1 MRLTPHRRYC
11 VTAVVSVR
19 AAAAAAAAGGVGGR
33 GIVMRFG
40 GEVGTEAVPVLV
52 TVRWDFDEGSQYNQA
67 CRAMAR
73 EGEWVR
79 LEGHFTA
86 PHRIPHKVTAYV
98 EGPPPAF
105 DLLINLFAIVPAS
118 DPQPTFSPLPP
129 TLNPPATAA
138 PTAAAAPTPHPVPSH
153 PVPSHPVPSHPVP
166 SHPVPSHPV
175 PSHPVPS
182 HPVPSHPVPS
192 HPVPSHP
199 VPSHPV
205 PSHPVPSHPVPKQS
219 APEAAATAS
228 PCSTPPP
235 LPILP
240 PPPPHHSPRPNL
252 LLNGDFS
259 LRTASWRPMGGCE
272 VLTWHAPCQ
281 WGSLI
286 GPLVEPSSLPAS
298 HPCTVFERRQMQL
311 HAQWQEHQQQHQQQ
325 QQQKLQ
331 QQQQQ
336 QKKQQE
342 QHPSPEQH
350 HHVASSHP
358 ALPILQPTPSV
369 PLAGGPTGAYLEVTG
384 RTATWHGPAQ
394 DIPAAN
400 HSPESSTARADDSA
414 DDGPIRLFVTYAVS
428 AWVRVGRGRQHKERG
443 QGEQKFLSLFA
454 RKEERGEEGGAE
466 ETEEK
471 EAEGTE
477 GRVVSHQVNIALG
490 VDGGWVNAGS
500 VEASGKEWVRCWGS
514 FRLEKPYRQA
524 VLYVQGPPPGVSILL
539 ADVRVVPVEWQ
550 ERVPWLRGQADRL
563 RKGSLR
569 LRLLSAAGEPI
580 PCAHVSANQTRRA
593 FPLGTCV
600 NSRDLLGNPRYQS
613 FFLPQRE
620 GSRTGAQT
628 LCSGRALQLS
638 PEGKGSRSNGA
649 WFSWGV
655 CENELKWTSV
665 EARRGEEDWRDAD
678 AMVAW
683 MQDLKGDPPILALCI
698 KGPFSSSLPLL
709 PPSHPPFCKQK
720 LLTTESCRSSPTTP
734 PFSPTWMST
743 TRCFTGDSSP
753 LPVPSYSPLSY
764 LPYPTP
770 PPYTEAIDSRI
781 TSLLTRYPN
790 CFAHMDVNNEMLH
803 GGFFSSRCGPSIVP
817 RMFQFAAQIAPS
829 LVLFLNE
836 YHIEDGEDEK
846 SRPEKY
852 AQFARQLIASG
863 APVGGL
869 GTQCHISA
877 PVGAHMR
884 HAWSI
889 LADVGLPVWVTELD
903 VSSIVEKVRA
913 DDLEICLREA
923 FGHGGVEGVVLW
935 GFWEGSGPDRP
946 SMSRKNAH
954 LVRSDWSLTEAGE
967 RLERLLEEWTTRG
980 VVGRTDEEGWFV
992 VEGFAGEYEVVV
1004 RDGGK
1009 EWRTIVE
1016 CLSPGTT
1023 TRHSAQFFSAFT
1035 PPSPPPL
1042 GAPSFRATSSPPTPP
1057 ASPTAPPHRP
1067 GPTARLRAELRT
1079 QLHARVAARVPLSV
1093 VGRRLRLPVVHSSPR
1108 SPPPSLTII
1117 PVLAGFPTA
1126 PINEHLGISWYLHP
1140 APPLP
1145 PLPHFPPQSPSSP
1158 FPPSSPSSPL
1168 SPRSPI
1174 NSHLR
1179 SAFPHN
1185 PTLIPSPP
1193 LSTLLAGFP
1202 ISPINPHLG
1211 ISASGSVPPGAA
1223 LLLCDDVAAEGSF
1236 LLLHLLKSHLLS
1248 PPLQGGG
1255 AGARQGEGQG
1265 EGGCAGGGEGCV
1277 RTVCLIALAHPPA
1290 HYSHIARRMGVHF
1303 TDLCRQHRLAIIDGQ
1318 SQAYSWQPD
1327 GLDPRVC
1334 LQQENQ
1340 KEMPHQD
1347 QQQKEMPL
1355 QQQQQQ
1361 QQQAGV
1367 YRFSPPVP
1375 FSPPPHPPSQTLPS
1389 NGYPPHS
1396 ANASPLRALYSS
1408 ICAAVSPI
1416 GCPHSSQPAHTPSHP
1431 SQPPSHPTEPL
1442 SRTAPPATT
1451 QPAADDAAG
1460 SGAGAAT
1467 SPSPSGAAD
1476 VAPPARCGGQLC
1488 IIIDDVSLLET
1499 CAGGDSRLVMDFLSA
1514 CRGLCTKHHSASLVL
1529 LTHSAVHPTT
1539 FTFTAPPPPPL
1550 ATRSSSSSS
1559 SPISSP
1565 PLLPWLLHLSDVL
1578 VLLRPLTSG
1587 HASDVHGQADIVH
1600 LTPTLLHGPSH
1611 GNDSHHPPC
1620 QQQHLVHVCNSSRTP
1635 CFRPPS
1641 PFTLLPLLPAKLTS
1655 HPPYPVFLPHSP
1667 PLPAY
1672 ITRGDIHPFRSIPL
1686 PSSLLHPSPPP
1697 LHPGLTRFLVPP
1709 PPQTAPP
1716 VTMGR
1721 LTGGGRYVKGVTLG
1735 KGTFGVVFKAYD
1747 THTGK
1752 TVAIKKIHLG
1762 DCKEGVNVT
1771 ALREIKLLQEL
1782 HHPHIIDLIDIYP
1795 HKRNLNLVLE
1805 FMETDLENIIK
1816 DRSLHLSPADIKAFM
1831 RMTLEGLAYC
1841 HGKWVLHRDMK
1852 PNNLLIGPTGELKIA
1867 DFGFAR
1873 LFGSPDRKLTHQVF
1887 ALWYRAP
1894 ELLFGSKAYGSG
1906 VDVWGAGCV
1915 FAELLLRRPFLQGS
1929 SDIDQLGKIFA
1940 ALGTPRED
1948 QWPDMQCL
1956 PDYVHFNFCPAPPLK
1971 SHFPMAGDDALD
1983 LLSRMLTFDPNKR
1996 ITAVQ
2001 ALQHRYFLLGPPA
2014 TKPKD
2019 LPRPPPKPSGSD
2031 FPPGSIPVGL
2041 APLAPD
2047 AAAALDAANGA
2058 TAGGDTRRDGTAG
2071 GAGAAA
2077 GVANTGRRHLPPSVE
2092 SPHYPRNL
2100 SPATK
2105 AVRISLQ
2112 PGIEDFEGGEGR
2124 GKAGE
2129 IVGEGRD
2136 GRGAVEG
2143 GGAEGE
2149 TPSEVTMVTAVT
2161 GGGDGGPMSVDTVMF
2176 PPGSVLPPRPKLN
2189 R

>member
-1 MRLTPHRRYC
+1 MTTAASTWLEDQCFPPPPCHQHNQPQQNRRHNHHHQQQHECAAVIGRREVWHGIAQDIHMRLTPHRRYC

-67 CRAMAR
+67 CRAIEGKASGLLRRCKSSMPFHPVPMAMAR

-182 HPVPSHPVPS
+182 HPVPSHPVPK
-192 HPVPSHP
+192 P
-199 VPSHPV
+199 
-205 PSHPVPSHPVPKQS
+205 S

-311 HAQWQEHQQQHQQQ
+311 HAQWQQHQQQ

-358 ALPILQPTPSV
+358 ALPILQPTLSV

-454 RKEERGEEGGAE
+454 IKEKRGEEGGAE

-477 GRVVSHQVNIALG
+477 GRVGSHQVNIALG

-500 VEASGKEWVRCWGS
+500 VEASGKEWVQCWGS

-683 MQDLKGDPPILALCI
+683 MQEHGVAMRAHCLFWDNMRPPWVDGLSLKDLK
-698 KGPFSSSLPLL
+698 
-709 PPSHPPFCKQK
+709 
-720 LLTTESCRSSPTTP
+720 
-734 PFSPTWMST
+734 
-743 TRCFTGDSSP
+743 
-753 LPVPSYSPLSY
+753 
-764 LPYPTP
+764 
-770 PPYTEAIDSRI
+770 EAIDSRI
-781 TSLLTRYPN
+781 TSLLSRYPN

-903 VSSIVEKVRA
+903 
-913 DDLEICLREA
+913 
-923 FGHGGVEGVVLW
+923 
-935 GFWEGSGPDRP
+935 
-946 SMSRKNAH
+946 
-954 LVRSDWSLTEAGE
+954 
-967 RLERLLEEWTTRG
+967 
-980 VVGRTDEEGWFV
+980 
-992 VEGFAGEYEVVV
+992 
-1004 RDGGK
+1004 
-1009 EWRTIVE
+1009 
-1016 CLSPGTT
+1016 
-1023 TRHSAQFFSAFT
+1023 FFSAFT

-1093 VGRRLRLPVVHSSPR
+1093 VGRRLRSPR
-1108 SPPPSLTII
+1108 PPAGSLLTR
-1117 PVLAGFPTA
+1117 VRGAA
-1126 PINEHLGISWYLHP
+1126 
-1140 APPLP
+1140 AA
-1145 PLPHFPPQSPSSP
+1145 
-1158 FPPSSPSSPL
+1158 
-1168 SPRSPI
+1168 
-1174 NSHLR
+1174 
-1179 SAFPHN
+1179 AFP
-1185 PTLIPSPP
+1185 L
-1193 LSTLLAGFP
+1193 
-1202 ISPINPHLG
+1202 
-1211 ISASGSVPPGAA
+1211 
-1223 LLLCDDVAAEGSF
+1223 E
-1236 LLLHLLKSHLLS
+1236 
-1248 PPLQGGG
+1248 
-1255 AGARQGEGQG
+1255 
-1265 EGGCAGGGEGCV
+1265 
-1277 RTVCLIALAHPPA
+1277 
-1290 HYSHIARRMGVHF
+1290 
-1303 TDLCRQHRLAIIDGQ
+1303 
-1318 SQAYSWQPD
+1318 
-1327 GLDPRVC
+1327 
-1334 LQQENQ
+1334 
-1340 KEMPHQD
+1340 
-1347 QQQKEMPL
+1347 
-1355 QQQQQQ
+1355 
-1361 QQQAGV
+1361 
-1367 YRFSPPVP
+1367 
-1375 FSPPPHPPSQTLPS
+1375 
-1389 NGYPPHS
+1389 
-1396 ANASPLRALYSS
+1396 SPLR
-1408 ICAAVSPI
+1408 I
-1416 GCPHSSQPAHTPSHP
+1416 
-1431 SQPPSHPTEPL
+1431 
-1442 SRTAPPATT
+1442 R
-1451 QPAADDAAG
+1451 
-1460 SGAGAAT
+1460 AGA
-1467 SPSPSGAAD
+1467 PE
-1476 VAPPARCGGQLC
+1476 R
-1488 IIIDDVSLLET
+1488 
-1499 CAGGDSRLVMDFLSA
+1499 
-1514 CRGLCTKHHSASLVL
+1514 
-1529 LTHSAVHPTT
+1529 
-1539 FTFTAPPPPPL
+1539 
-1550 ATRSSSSSS
+1550 
-1559 SPISSP
+1559 
-1565 PLLPWLLHLSDVL
+1565 
-1578 VLLRPLTSG
+1578 
-1587 HASDVHGQADIVH
+1587 
-1600 LTPTLLHGPSH
+1600 
-1611 GNDSHHPPC
+1611 
-1620 QQQHLVHVCNSSRTP
+1620 
-1635 CFRPPS
+1635 
-1641 PFTLLPLLPAKLTS
+1641 AK
-1655 HPPYPVFLPHSP
+1655 
-1667 PLPAY
+1667 
-1672 ITRGDIHPFRSIPL
+1672 
-1686 PSSLLHPSPPP
+1686 
-1697 LHPGLTRFLVPP
+1697 
-1709 PPQTAPP
+1709 
-1716 VTMGR
+1716 
-1721 LTGGGRYVKGVTLG
+1721 
-1735 KGTFGVVFKAYD
+1735 
-1747 THTGK
+1747 
-1752 TVAIKKIHLG
+1752 
-1762 DCKEGVNVT
+1762 
-1771 ALREIKLLQEL
+1771 
-1782 HHPHIIDLIDIYP
+1782 
-1795 HKRNLNLVLE
+1795 
-1805 FMETDLENIIK
+1805 
-1816 DRSLHLSPADIKAFM
+1816 
-1831 RMTLEGLAYC
+1831 
-1841 HGKWVLHRDMK
+1841 
-1852 PNNLLIGPTGELKIA
+1852 
-1867 DFGFAR
+1867 AR
-1873 LFGSPDRKLTHQVF
+1873 LN
-1887 ALWYRAP
+1887 AP
-1894 ELLFGSKAYGSG
+1894 ERMRAQQST
-1906 VDVWGAGCV
+1906 
-1915 FAELLLRRPFLQGS
+1915 S
-1929 SDIDQLGKIFA
+1929 SAF
-1940 ALGTPRED
+1940 
-1948 QWPDMQCL
+1948 
-1956 PDYVHFNFCPAPPLK
+1956 
-1971 SHFPMAGDDALD
+1971 
-1983 LLSRMLTFDPNKR
+1983 
-1996 ITAVQ
+1996 VQ
-2001 ALQHRYFLLGPPA
+2001 AHQR
-2014 TKPKD
+2014 
-2019 LPRPPPKPSGSD
+2019 
-2031 FPPGSIPVGL
+2031 
-2041 APLAPD
+2041 
-2047 AAAALDAANGA
+2047 
-2058 TAGGDTRRDGTAG
+2058 TRAR
-2071 GAGAAA
+2071 
-2077 GVANTGRRHLPPSVE
+2077 
-2092 SPHYPRNL
+2092 
-2100 SPATK
+2100 
-2105 AVRISLQ
+2105 
-2112 PGIEDFEGGEGR
+2112 
-2124 GKAGE
+2124 
-2129 IVGEGRD
+2129 
-2136 GRGAVEG
+2136 
-2143 GGAEGE
+2143 
-2149 TPSEVTMVTAVT
+2149 
-2161 GGGDGGPMSVDTVMF
+2161 
-2176 PPGSVLPPRPKLN
+2176 
-2189 R
+2189 